1 MEVHL
6 FLIGDYFENRIPFIL
21 NRIPFIPNRILFI
34 PRIKP
39 FIPIFELL
47 LLQFESLFEL
57 EVIGGITHQS
67 LELTSFCLP

>member
-1 MEVHL
+1 MGFRL
-6 FLIGDYFENRIPFIL
+6 FLIGCYFVNG
-21 NRIPFIPNRILFI
+21 IPFIPNRIPFV

-47 LLQFESLFEL
+47 LLQFESLLEL
-57 EVIGGITHQS
+57 EVVGGITHQS